1 MASQVGEGLEKR
13 PFCKAQRFVNGAKCI
28 LSLDVEPG
36 RVAYFILE
44 NPADFRM
51 KLAVNA
57 YVHRIDIDKLNS
69 NLAVLDARLPH
80 SEVMA
85 QLNFDAYENGPLR
98 LICYDTYQAG
108 FAGAQFNDNA
118 DVLRHAKALR
128 ELTTLPG
135 KPAVLVACHPVKNAT
150 RDNLEPYGGG
160 ATMNEFDGNLTLW
173 NENGRIELGWNK
185 VRGPEFE
192 TRYFYIDKLGS
203 PEILDSKG
211 RTPLLPVMRPMST
224 QDAERCKENDCSLDI
239 RLLKAMVANPDVSQ
253 SEWAMEISRSKSSVN
268 DRLKS

>member
-1 MASQVGEGLEKR
+1 MRKVKRGGDFLAEYEPIIYTIDGMLPSGCIYGLTGRWGTGKTAFLQGASLSTIHGTKS
-13 PFCKAQRFVNGAKCI
+13 I
-28 LSLDVEPG
+28 LNLDVEPG
-36 RVAYFILE
+36 RVAYIILE

-57 YVHRIDIDKLNS
+57 YIHRIDIDKLNS

-108 FAGAQFNDNA
+108 FAGAQLNDNA

-135 KPAVLVACHPVKNAT
+135 KPAVLVA
-150 RDNLEPYGGG
+150 
-160 ATMNEFDGNLTLW
+160 
-173 NENGRIELGWNK
+173 
-185 VRGPEFE
+185 
-192 TRYFYIDKLGS
+192 
-203 PEILDSKG
+203 
-211 RTPLLPVMRPMST
+211 
-224 QDAERCKENDCSLDI
+224 
-239 RLLKAMVANPDVSQ
+239 
-253 SEWAMEISRSKSSVN
+253 
-268 DRLKS
+268 